1 MDIEVYTNILVQETK
16 FGEIC
21 TEVGQMSQKFCPGR
35 KYIEQISGQRS
46 MKTDVNLLHDSHP
59 FLTPTASAMGIE
71 VPTDF

>member
-46 MKTDVNLLHDSHP
+46 MKTDVNLLHDRWELH
-59 FLTPTASAMGIE
+59 
-71 VPTDF
+71 